1 VKFRDGAPEGI
12 GCILGRNALNRSYV
26 TGYGARASHRY
37 YSRWYTSQLDPTLAL
52 SYRPARSPAGSS
64 SSAQCPLGC

>member
-1 VKFRDGAPEGI
+1 VQDLLDTLNHDPTWTVRCARSRPYGHTTSACVKFRDGAPEGI

-37 YSRWYTSQLDPTLAL
+37 YSR
-52 SYRPARSPAGSS
+52 
-64 SSAQCPLGC
+64 